1 MLFTKPTDS
10 TRERVGERETGGIE
24 REAEAER
31 VRARAFARFSQY
43 LVSVPAATPSARNGD
58 EREFIGRLLSADG
71 CARAQTH
78 TLCAHSAHT
87 LRTLCAHTHR

>member
-31 VRARAFARFSQY
+31 VRARACARLSEH
-43 LVSVPAATPSARNGD
+43 LVSVPARGVGM
-58 EREFIGRLLSADG
+58 RESLLGPA
-71 CARAQTH
+71 
-78 TLCAHSAHT
+78 LC
-87 LRTLCAHTHR
+87 